1 VNVVFD
7 IAQWMVA
14 AAAVACVARV
24 VMGPSLADR
33 VIALDTLLICIAVE
47 VALAAARSGDG
58 RYLDLLVV
66 VALVAF
72 IGSVAVGRFIERR
85 GARPAQREADA

>member
-1 VNVVFD
+1 VNLVFD

-14 AAAVACVARV
+14 LAAVACVARV

-58 RYLDLLVV
+58 RYLDLLLVI
-66 VALVAF
+66 ALVAF
-72 IGSVAVGRFIERR
+72 VGTVSVGRFIERR
-85 GARPAQREADA
+85 GARPGRQEPRA